1 VSTTTENDPVVE
13 SLAAFASLPDWL
25 SAGMDAQR
33 VGASVVRHV
42 PELSQERLQLLS
54 CTPERL
60 RAKGDE
66 WLARYTLEVAESGG
80 APRHVVLVGNLYGP
94 SQQLPS
100 EDATRADDIPF
111 AAPGWR

>member
-1 VSTTTENDPVVE
+1 MSTTTENDPVVE
-13 SLAAFASLPDWL
+13 PLAAFSSLPDWL

-42 PELSQERLQLLS
+42 LELSQERLQLLS

-80 APRHVVLVGNLYGP
+80 APRLVVLVGNLYGP
-94 SQQLPS
+94 SQQLPP
-100 EDATRADDIPF
+100 EGVALADGVPF
-111 AAPGWR
+111 GAPGW